1 VAPLSGRST
10 DPALTVLGQ
19 GAIGVCTR
27 THMVFVVGTHVFF
40 TPFGH
45 VLAAAHD
52 WHGDLPEVLKVE
64 PDTHGTGGVHAVS
77 LDAVH
82 AASTPCGAQDNSA
95 VQVEHGERPSLLHV
109 VPPAQ
114 AVLHTVFVVPVHAV
128 CTPLEQLAEL
138 EHAPH
143 GALPVAAFHV
153 FPLSQSG
160 ASLQTRLNEARG
172 EPKQG
177 MELEMRDLYE
187 TPITTSR
194 STYTY
199 LSTSCIVRT

>member
-1 VAPLSGRST
+1 MAPLSGRST

-27 THMVFVVGTHVFF
+27 THMVLVVGTHACF

-52 WHGDLPEVLKVE
+52 WQGDLPEVLKVE
-64 PDTHGTGGVHAVS
+64 PDTHGTGGVHTVS

-82 AASTPCGAQDNSA
+82 AASTPCGAQDDSA

-128 CTPLEQLAEL
+128 STPLEQLAEL

-172 EPKQG
+172 ENRNKG
-177 MELEMRDLYE
+177 VRDARIVN
-187 TPITTSR
+187 TPSLLVHSR
-194 STYTY
+194 P
-199 LSTSCIVRT
+199 SCIVRT